1 MLYQENAFKCR
12 QLDMDLGC
20 FYEIS
25 LEIKWDTFLA
35 WARSSSTS
43 NSNNVRPSTA
53 HERGCCSVTSL
64 QVEYLMKNVWWEHST
79 AGRILEFLN
88 SSFEGGKRTSG
99 AVQFRSSK
107 YCDEINF
114 TLTKR
119 QRKRGRKRTLND
131 LNQYVHRKVK
141 TQKKFYFPDFL
152 GENFKYNFKDFPIWC
167 WYLEVVV

>member
-99 AVQFRSSK
+99 AVQFRFSK
-107 YCDEINF
+107 YCVEMNF
-114 TLTKR
+114 VLTRR
-119 QRKRGRKRTLND
+119 QRKG
-131 LNQYVHRKVK
+131 VEKVLWMNWMGFWTNEK
-141 TQKKFYFPDFL
+141 PVELSKKFWIPDFFWRKPKSL
-152 GENFKYNFKDFPIWC
+152 LIWG
-167 WYLEVVV
+167 LALV